1 MKSGERTALTWEEAV
16 LWLRSQPDQA
26 ALVKACFFDDPLPE
40 AADRYYAS
48 SEWQAVRALIGRA
61 RGRALDVGSG
71 RGIAAVALSRDGWE
85 TTALEPDPSEIV
97 GAGAIR
103 SLVRETRLR
112 IDIIETPAE
121 ALPFP
126 DASFDLV
133 HVRQALHH
141 ARDLRRFCAEISRV
155 LKPGARLIA
164 TREHVLSRRGD
175 LDDFLETHALHRL
188 YGGEFAY
195 VLDDYRKAITDAG
208 IALTKVLN
216 PWESDIN
223 LYPETRATLKE
234 AYARRLRL
242 PILRALPDI
251 FLSWRGKF
259 LRIPGRLY
267 TFVGIK
273 RH

>member
-1 MKSGERTALTWEEAV
+1 LKSGDQTALTWEEAV

-40 AADRYYAS
+40 AADRYYTS
-48 SEWQAVRALIGRA
+48 SEWLAVRELIGRA

-85 TTALEPDPSEIV
+85 TTALEPNPSEIV

-103 SLVRETRLR
+103 SLAQDSRLR
-112 IDIIETPAE
+112 IDVVETSAE
-121 ALPFP
+121 ALPFREE
-126 DASFDLV
+126 SFDLV

-141 ARDLRRFCAEISRV
+141 AHDLRRFCAEISRV
-155 LKPGARLIA
+155 LKPGARMIA

-175 LDDFLETHALHRL
+175 LDDFLETHALHHL

-195 VLDDYRKAITDAG
+195 VLDEYRKAITDAG
-208 IALTKVLN
+208 ITLTKVLN
-216 PWESDIN
+216 PWASDIN
-223 LYPETRATLKE
+223 LYPDTRATLKE
-234 AYARRLRL
+234 AYARRLGFPL
-242 PILRALPDI
+242 LRMLPDI
-251 FLSWRGKF
+251 FLTWGGEF

-273 RH
+273 RR